1 MRGVIDKVAPNL
13 TATIASDTGLR
24 FARGGPTA
32 GGGPVSVGPGGS
44 LGTTTQNI
52 PVHLSATVTLGVIAL
67 AVLLA
72 VVGGLLSGAL
82 GSWRITQLRP
92 ADALARVD

>member
-1 MRGVIDKVAPNL
+1 M
-13 TATIASDTGLR
+13 
-24 FARGGPTA
+24 
-32 GGGPVSVGPGGS
+32 
-44 LGTTTQNI
+44 
-52 PVHLSATVTLGVIAL
+52 HWSATVTLSVIAL

-92 ADALARVD
+92 AEALARVD